1 MNKKLVAVAL
11 LIHLL
16 VLPGVSYAAS
26 NIDVKVYYNDQL
38 YPGASTPKPLL
49 KIGEPFTLRFDV
61 TSFNKGYL
69 SVKLT
74 ELGDN
79 SFKIIDGPIL
89 KMDEYSHTPIEKN
102 ETISYEWTLETTD
115 EWAGGSMPLDFI
127 YQLNDYDTFDLLVQ
141 GEFTAA
147 YVTISEEYYDGPE
160 SATESTSNS
169 GNESNSLSTPAFTAL
184 CAALAFV
191 VAAIYKRK

>member
-1 MNKKLVAVAL
+1 MNDLNTAKL
-11 LIHLL
+11 IT
-16 VLPGVSYAAS
+16 
-26 NIDVKVYYNDQL
+26 K
-38 YPGASTPKPLL
+38 
-49 KIGEPFTLRFDV
+49 
-61 TSFNKGYL
+61 
-69 SVKLT
+69 
-74 ELGDN
+74 
-79 SFKIIDGPIL
+79 
-89 KMDEYSHTPIEKN
+89 
-102 ETISYEWTLETTD
+102 
-115 EWAGGSMPLDFI
+115 
-127 YQLNDYDTFDLLVQ
+127 

>member
-38 YPGASTPKPLL
+38 YPGA
-49 KIGEPFTLRFDV
+49 PFTLRFDV

-160 SATESTSNS
+160 STTESTSNPED
-169 GNESNSLSTPAFTAL
+169 ESSSPSTPAFTVL
-184 CAALAFV
+184 CAVFAFV

>member
-147 YVTISEEYYDGPE
+147 YVTISEEYYDGSE
-160 SATESTSNS
+160 SATESTSNPED
-169 GNESNSLSTPAFTAL
+169 ESSSPSTPAFTAL
-184 CAALAFV
+184 SAVFVLAV
-191 VAAIYKRK
+191 VAIYKRK